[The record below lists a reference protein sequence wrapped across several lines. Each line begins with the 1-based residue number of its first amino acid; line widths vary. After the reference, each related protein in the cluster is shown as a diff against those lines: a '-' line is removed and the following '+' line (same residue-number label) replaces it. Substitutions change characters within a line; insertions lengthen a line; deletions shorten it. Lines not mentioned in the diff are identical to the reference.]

1 MKKIL
6 LSGLLFLSLTQTS
19 QAALIGSQLSVEAI
33 FQLTPSS
40 PIETIGFLTTATVID
55 PGIEFPSF
63 QALEVPGA
71 GLGTGLVDTS
81 VDVGDNFIE
90 IDFDNTSPFT
100 SFASAFQNTLVFT
113 FDSLAAISITGAT
126 IDTGVTTLG
135 LTAGDVTFSGN
146 QLSIN
151 VEGLSF
157 NTSTFVQ
164 IDLLSEG
171 GPSAV
176 PLPSAIWLFGSG
188 LLGLLGFRRQSK

>member
-1 MKKIL
+1 MKKTL
-6 LSGLLFLSLTQTS
+6 LFGLLLLSLTQTS

-33 FQLTPSS
+33 FQSTASS

-63 QALEVPGA
+63 AALDVPGDS
-71 GLGTGLVDTS
+71 LDLVDTS
-81 VDVGDNFIE
+81 VDVGDDLIE
-90 IDFDNTSPFT
+90 IDFDNTSAFT
-100 SFASAFQNTLVFT
+100 SFASAFQNTVVFT
-113 FDSLAAISITGAT
+113 FDSLAAITFTGAT

-135 LTAGDVTFSGN
+135 LTADDVTFSGN
-146 QLSIN
+146 KLSIN

-157 NTSTFVQ
+157 DTSTFVR

-176 PLPSAIWLFGSG
+176 PLPSAVWLFGSG